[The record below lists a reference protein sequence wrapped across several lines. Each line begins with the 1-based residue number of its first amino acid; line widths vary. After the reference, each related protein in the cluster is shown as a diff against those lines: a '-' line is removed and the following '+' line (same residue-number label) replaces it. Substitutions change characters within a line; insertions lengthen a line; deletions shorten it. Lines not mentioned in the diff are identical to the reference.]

1 MNDHEKEIGN
11 YIRKTNHHVRY
22 RVTPFFKGEEPVA
35 RGVQMEA
42 QSIEDDQISFNLF
55 IYNVQDG
62 IKIDYQNG
70 YSQKE

>member
-1 MNDHEKEIGN
+1 
-11 YIRKTNHHVRY
+11 
-22 RVTPFFKGEEPVA
+22 VTPFFKGEEPVA